1 MMTLRTLK
9 KKSQQAREILNAHY
23 GYKPERFFL
32 ATRCENYH
40 GFRIHCACPQK
51 PGMDRGC
58 DCQWH
63 PLPGTPMTGEVSG
76 YYEPEWDERTALE
89 DLQKHVMWDKRPDS
103 MNAADWQGTLAITGV
118 TPITEADIAAMLADD
133 EAAEP

>member
-1 MMTLRTLK
+1 MMSLRTLK
-9 KKSQQAREILNAHY
+9 KRSEQAREILITHY
-23 GYKPERFFL
+23 RYTTDRFFS
-32 ATRCENYH
+32 AKRNDNYH
-40 GFRIHCACPQK
+40 GLRISCDCPQR

-89 DLQKHVMWDKRPDS
+89 DLQRHVMWDMRPDGMS
-103 MNAADWQGTLAITGV
+103 DADWQRTLAIAGV
-118 TPITEADIAAMLADD
+118 TPITAADIEAMLADD
-133 EAAEP
+133 EAAD